1 MHIVINKTLSDLNK
15 LFDKTKSESL
25 IIKHISVTQNE
36 FEDIKTSCVT
46 NGGNILFRSCLLKV
60 ED

>member
-25 IIKHISVTQNE
+25 IIKHISVTKNE
-36 FEDIKTSCVT
+36 FEDIKIFCVT